1 MNNPKPEIGKKTFV
15 ILLENKWTILVF
27 VLLSTLAGLIISLL
41 IPNKYTAS
49 VNAVPPKTSTSTF
62 ESVLGS
68 LSSTLK
74 DIGLTKLTGK
84 TEGIYSFL
92 VILDSRAV
100 KDSLIRK
107 YRLDTV
113 YNIPFTKMTKLRKTF
128 ESNLEI
134 ALEPEG
140 NYVISF
146 TDENPMRAAAVAND
160 YIEISNSIG
169 QQVIRTEA
177 SFNREYLE
185 KRINSI
191 DSVISVIIDSLQMYS
206 KEKLIFSPEEQ
217 AKAISTSY
225 IELKANKISQE
236 VIYDLYKS
244 RFGENDPVTL
254 TQKNILESLKSKLSD
269 LENKPGFVGNFPL
282 TSLTKVGSEFLRLY
296 AELETYTKVKSILL
310 PLLEENRLNENKQM
324 QFLIVLDKA
333 TPPDQK
339 SKPKRSLIVLG
350 AFFGS
355 FILISCFLVFLYSF
369 KNFLSSTKTNTEETL
384 NEHN

>member
-1 MNNPKPEIGKKTFV
+1 MNHQNPEIGKKTYV
-15 ILLENKWTILVF
+15 ILLENKWIILIV
-27 VLLSTLAGLIISLL
+27 VIISTLAGLIISLL
-41 IPNKYTAS
+41 LPNKYTAS
-49 VNAVPPKTSTSTF
+49 VNAVPPKTSTSPF
-62 ESVLGS
+62 ESMLGG
-68 LSSTLK
+68 LTSTLK
-74 DIGLTKLTGK
+74 DIGLTKIAGK
-84 TEGIYSFL
+84 TEGMYSFL

-100 KDSLIRK
+100 KDSIIRK

-113 YNIPFTKMTKLRKTF
+113 YNIPLVKMTKLRKTF
-128 ESNLEI
+128 ESNLEV

-140 NYVISF
+140 NYVVSF
-146 TDENPMRAAAVAND
+146 TDENPERAAAIAND
-160 YIEISNSIG
+160 YIEISNSVA

-191 DSVISVIIDSLQMYS
+191 DSLISVIIDSLQVYS

-225 IELKANKISQE
+225 VELKANKISQE

-244 RFGENDPVTL
+244 RFGENDPITL
-254 TQKNILESLKSKLSD
+254 TQKSILESLRSKLTD
-269 LENKPGFVGNFPL
+269 LENKPGFAGNFPL
-282 TSLTKVGSEFLRLY
+282 TSLTKVGTEFLRLY

-310 PLLEENRLNENKQM
+310 PFLEENRLNENKQM

-350 AFFGS
+350 SFFGS
-355 FILISCFLVFLYSF
+355 FILFCCFLVFLHSLKSF
-369 KNFLSSTKTNTEETL
+369 LKSGKTNTKETL
-384 NEHN
+384 NEPN